1 MNEPVLVLNHLTK
14 RYGAHRGIDD
24 LSLVVQPGEIFG
36 FIGPNGAGKSTT
48 IRTMMGLLHPTSGSA
63 SIFGKDCSKQAKEI
77 ARDVGYLPGE
87 NGTYEGLTV
96 REMLRFTAE
105 LYGMDSE
112 ERIVLLADRLS
123 LDLHRKIGELSL
135 GNKKKVGLVCALLPS
150 PKFLVLDEPTSGLD
164 PLMQKTLYEIL
175 LEEKQKGTTVFLS
188 SHILSE
194 VQRLCDR
201 VGILRDGRLIDI
213 KSMEDL
219 RENGYKKITLTA
231 RKDIPKDFFLIPGVA
246 DLNQNGN
253 TASFLFRGNTMT
265 IMEHLHQLALED
277 ILIERPSLEEIF
289 LHYYEQEVKS
299 C

>member
-14 RYGAHRGIDD
+14 RYGAHRGIED

-63 SIFGKDCSKQAKEI
+63 SVFGKDCSKQAKEI

-105 LYGMDSE
+105 HL
-112 ERIVLLADRLS
+112 RLS

>member
-1 MNEPVLVLNHLTK
+1 
-14 RYGAHRGIDD
+14 
-24 LSLVVQPGEIFG
+24 
-36 FIGPNGAGKSTT
+36 
-48 IRTMMGLLHPTSGSA
+48 
-63 SIFGKDCSKQAKEI
+63 
-77 ARDVGYLPGE
+77 
-87 NGTYEGLTV
+87 
-96 REMLRFTAE
+96 
-105 LYGMDSE
+105 
-112 ERIVLLADRLS
+112 
-123 LDLHRKIGELSL
+123 
-135 GNKKKVGLVCALLPS
+135 
-150 PKFLVLDEPTSGLD
+150 
-164 PLMQKTLYEIL
+164 MQKTLYEIL

-194 VQRLCDR
+194 VQRLCDL

>member
-14 RYGAHRGIDD
+14 RYGAHRGIED

-135 GNKKKVGLVCALLPS
+135 GNKKKVGL
-150 PKFLVLDEPTSGLD
+150 
-164 PLMQKTLYEIL
+164 
-175 LEEKQKGTTVFLS
+175 
-188 SHILSE
+188 
-194 VQRLCDR
+194 
-201 VGILRDGRLIDI
+201 
-213 KSMEDL
+213 
-219 RENGYKKITLTA
+219 
-231 RKDIPKDFFLIPGVA
+231 
-246 DLNQNGN
+246 
-253 TASFLFRGNTMT
+253 
-265 IMEHLHQLALED
+265 
-277 ILIERPSLEEIF
+277 
-289 LHYYEQEVKS
+289 HYYEQEVKS

>member
-1 MNEPVLVLNHLTK
+1 MSGPVLVLDHLTK
-14 RYGAHRGIDD
+14 RYGTHRGIED

-48 IRTMMGLLHPTSGSA
+48 IRTMMGLLRPTSGSA
-63 SIFGKDCSKQAKEI
+63 TLFGKDCTRQAKEI

-87 NGTYEGLTV
+87 NGYYEGLTV
-96 REMLRFTAE
+96 RAMLQFTVR

-112 ERIVLLADRLS
+112 ERIDLLADRLN

-135 GNKKKVGLVCALLPS
+135 GNKKKIGLVSALLPS
-150 PKFLVLDEPTSGLD
+150 PKLLVLDEPTSGLD

-201 VGILRDGRLIDI
+201 VGILREGRLIDI
-213 KSMEDL
+213 QSMEDL
-219 RENGYKKITLTA
+219 RENGYKKIALTA
-231 RKDIPKDFFLIPGVA
+231 REDIPKDFFRIEGVA
-246 DLNQNGN
+246 DLSQNGT

-265 IMEHLHQLALED
+265 IMQRLHQLSLED

-289 LHYYEQEVKS
+289 LHYYEQEVQS
-299 C
+299 

>member
-1 MNEPVLVLNHLTK
+1 MKDKAFKLGIIVGRFQTFHTGHL
-14 RYGAHRGIDD
+14 DM
-24 LSLVVQPGEIFG
+24 V
-36 FIGPNGAGKSTT
+36 GK
-48 IRTMMGLLHPTSGSA
+48 A
-63 SIFGKDCSKQAKEI
+63 
-77 ARDVGYLPGE
+77 
-87 NGTYEGLTV
+87 
-96 REMLRFTAE
+96 
-105 LYGMDSE
+105 
-112 ERIVLLADRLS
+112 
-123 LDLHRKIGELSL
+123 
-135 GNKKKVGLVCALLPS
+135 CA
-150 PKFLVLDEPTSGLD
+150 V
-164 PLMQKTLYEIL
+164 
-175 LEEKQKGTTVFLS
+175 
-188 SHILSE
+188 
-194 VQRLCDR
+194 CDR